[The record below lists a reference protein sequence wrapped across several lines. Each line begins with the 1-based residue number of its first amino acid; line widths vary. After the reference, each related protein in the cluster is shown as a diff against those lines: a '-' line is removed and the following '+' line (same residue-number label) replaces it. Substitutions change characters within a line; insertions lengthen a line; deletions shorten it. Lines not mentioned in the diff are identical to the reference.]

1 MNEIQHGLTLLRLAR
16 AAIASELGFDSHDL
30 PRSDWLEQERA
41 TFVTLNLHGRLRGCI
56 GSLEAHRP
64 LIDDVRHNAV
74 AAAFRD
80 PRFPP
85 LNREEF
91 AEVTI
96 EVSLLS
102 PAEPIRFDSE
112 SDALSQLRPG
122 QDGVIL
128 EYGRSR
134 ATYLP
139 QVWAQLPEPRDFIG
153 NLKEKAGLP
162 ADFWSDD
169 IRLSRYSVRK
179 YSEGVS
185 DG

>member
-1 MNEIQHGLTLLRLAR
+1 MHDDPHGLTLLRLAR
-16 AAIASELGFDSHDL
+16 AAIARELGFVSHDL
-30 PRSDWLEQERA
+30 PPGDWLTRDGA

-64 LIDDVRHNAV
+64 LLDDVRHNAV
-74 AAAFRD
+74 AAAFHD

-85 LNREEF
+85 LSKEEF
-91 AEVTI
+91 AEVQI

-102 PAEPIRFDSE
+102 PAEPIRFKSE
-112 SDALSQLRPG
+112 EDALAQLHPG

-139 QVWAQLPEPRDFIG
+139 QVWAQLPEPADFIAH
-153 NLKEKAGLP
+153 LKEKAGLP

-179 YSEGVS
+179 FSEG
-185 DG
+185 D

>member
-1 MNEIQHGLTLLRLAR
+1 MYEYQQGLTLLRLAR
-16 AAIASELGFDSHDL
+16 AAIARELGFDSHDL
-30 PRSDWLEQERA
+30 SPSDWLAQDGA

-85 LNREEF
+85 LSIAEF
-91 AEVTI
+91 TEVKI

-102 PAEPIRFDSE
+102 PPERISFKNE
-112 SDALSQLRPG
+112 KDALAQLHPG

-139 QVWAQLPEPRDFIG
+139 QVWAQLPQPVDFIG
-153 NLKEKAGLP
+153 NLKEKAGLS

-169 IRLSRYSVRK
+169 IHLFRYGVRK
-179 YSEGVS
+179 YSEGA
-185 DG
+185 